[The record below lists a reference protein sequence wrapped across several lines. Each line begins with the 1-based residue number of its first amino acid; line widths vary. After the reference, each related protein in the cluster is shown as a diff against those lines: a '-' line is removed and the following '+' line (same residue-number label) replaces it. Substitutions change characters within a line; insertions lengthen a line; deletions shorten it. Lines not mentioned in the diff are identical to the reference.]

1 MKASEYKVQCLF
13 PKIKRT
19 KDIKLMLSSLN
30 RLHISNIFLK
40 KKTSRV
46 YTNYKYSRNMVP
58 LGDHL
63 GSVGDSTTSGLPPA
77 TQTRL
82 AKSLQT
88 PKTNIWN

>member
-30 RLHISNIFLK
+30 RLHISSIFF

-88 PKTNIWN
+88 PKANIWD